1 MKGVRFDIQHANGS
15 MDAVVVEGASIR
27 IGHGAHCEVRLAV
40 DEAAPEHVLIE
51 SDGTRLVARSL
62 ASPPPRLDG
71 VPMSAAPLTNGC
83 VLEVNGVRITVSL
96 LQGAAAEGTGRRSR
110 IVLLASLTMA
120 LSMVTL
126 YVSQRRDGAAKANPE
141 PKADLFAEPPARCPR
156 SLPQEALALANYDLA
171 IADARAERHPFFP
184 GDGPGAVEQYDAAAV
199 CFRAAGRE
207 DVADAIADTS
217 RALRA
222 SIVADFRARTLRL
235 DYSVRTNDKELVK
248 TDLAALLT
256 LTESRRGPYHQYLV
270 ELERKQK

>member
-1 MKGVRFDIQHANGS
+1 MKGIRFDIQHANGS
-15 MDAVVVEGASIR
+15 TDVVVVEGASIR

-40 DEAAPEHVLIE
+40 DEAASEHVLIE
-51 SDGTRLVARSL
+51 SDGTRLLARSL

-71 VPMSAAPLTNGC
+71 VPMSASTLTNDC
-83 VLEVNGVRITVSL
+83 VLELNGVRITVSL
-96 LQGAAAEGTGRRSR
+96 LQGAAVEGTGRRSS
-110 IVLLASLTMA
+110 IVLLASLVAM
-120 LSMVTL
+120 LSMAVL
-126 YVSQRRDGAAKANPE
+126 ASQRNEGAARANPE

-235 DYSVRTNDKELVK
+235 DYSVRTNDKDLVK

-256 LTESRRGPYHQYLV
+256 LTENRRGPYHQYLV
-270 ELERKQK
+270 ELERKTK

>member
-1 MKGVRFDIQHANGS
+1 MKGIRFDIQHANGS
-15 MDAVVVEGASIR
+15 TDVVVVEGTSIR
-27 IGHGAHCEVRLAV
+27 IGHAAHCEVRLAV

-51 SDGTRLVARSL
+51 NDGARLFARSL
-62 ASPPPRLDG
+62 ASPAPRLDG
-71 VPMSAAPLTNGC
+71 VTMTSAALTDGC
-83 VLEVNGVRITVSL
+83 VLELNAVRIAVSL
-96 LQGAAAEGTGRRSR
+96 LEGAAAEGTGGRSR
-110 IVLLASLTMA
+110 VVLLVALTAM
-120 LSMVTL
+120 LSMAAL
-126 YVSQRRDGAAKANPE
+126 YVSQGKDGAARANPE
-141 PKADLFAEPPARCPR
+141 AKADLFADPPVRCPR
-156 SLPQEALALANYDLA
+156 TLPQEALALANYDLA

-256 LTESRRGPYHQYLV
+256 LTENRRGPYHQYLV
-270 ELERKQK
+270 ELERKTK